1 MEILLH
7 HAVFNELQRTCGYDY
22 CFNQLFFI
30 KGIFLKNI
38 GIYTK

>member
-7 HAVFNELQRTCGYDY
+7 HAVFNELQRICRYDY

-30 KGIFLKNI
+30 KGIFLKRI
-38 GIYTK
+38 GIYMK